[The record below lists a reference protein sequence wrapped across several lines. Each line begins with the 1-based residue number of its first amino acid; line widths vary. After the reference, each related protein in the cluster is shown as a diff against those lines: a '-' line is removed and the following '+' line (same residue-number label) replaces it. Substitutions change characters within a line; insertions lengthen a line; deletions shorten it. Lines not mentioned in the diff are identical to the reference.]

1 MKGLLY
7 LLAFITTTLLVILL
21 NELFFYRKKQVKVKL
36 ENIQSMTPLLEDEE
50 ALRQPIVDRI
60 IKPAYQDFLKFIGN
74 VAPKQIGQK
83 YEKII
88 NNAGSP
94 KNVTFTRIISIQ
106 IMSSLLLGGILFLL
120 LSQGKSTN
128 IILILFAALLG
139 FMLPISLIK
148 TQADK
153 RKKKIKIALP
163 DLLDLLYVSV
173 EAGLAFDMALKRTA
187 EKMPGPLSEEINKV
201 LEEISRGRNR
211 RDALKGM
218 VNRAGVEELSYF
230 VTSVIQT
237 EQLGSNITN
246 MLRIQSNTMRQKRRQ
261 RAEEA
266 AMKVPVKML
275 FPLVFFIFPS
285 LFIVVL
291 GPAIIRIMNTLSKV
305 FWSFRGR

>member
-7 LLAFITTTLLVILL
+7 IFAFITTTLLVIIL
-21 NELFFYRKKQVKVKL
+21 NDLFFRRKKQVKERL

-50 ALRQPIVDRI
+50 ALRQPIVDRL
-60 IKPAYQDFLKFIGN
+60 IKPVYQDFLKFIGN
-74 VAPKQIGQK
+74 AAPKQIRQK

-94 KNVTFTRIISIQ
+94 KNVTFTRIIAIQ
-106 IMSSLLLGGILFLL
+106 IMCSLLLGGILFLL
-120 LSQGKSTN
+120 SSKGGNTN
-128 IILILFAALLG
+128 IVLILFAAVIA
-139 FMLPISLIK
+139 FMLPISVIK
-148 TQADK
+148 TKADQ
-153 RKKKIKIALP
+153 RRKKIKMSLP

-173 EAGLAFDMALKRTA
+173 EAGLGFDIALKKTA
-187 EKMPGPLSEEINKV
+187 DKMPGHLSEEINRA
-201 LEEISRGRNR
+201 LEDISRGRNR
-211 RDALKGM
+211 RDALRGM
-218 VNRAGVEELSYF
+218 VNRTGVEDLSYF

-237 EQLGSNITN
+237 EQLGSNIAN
-246 MLRIQSNTMRQKRRQ
+246 MLKIQSNTMRHKRKQ

-291 GPAIIRIMNTLSKV
+291 GPAIIRIADTLSKV
-305 FWSFRGR
+305 F